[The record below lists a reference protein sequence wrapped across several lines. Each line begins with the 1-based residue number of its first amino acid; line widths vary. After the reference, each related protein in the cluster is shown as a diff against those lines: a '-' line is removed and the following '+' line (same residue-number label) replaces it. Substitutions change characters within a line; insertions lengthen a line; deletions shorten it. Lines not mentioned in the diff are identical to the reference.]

1 LGKLLRSEVA
11 REDYGISE
19 VLQLA
24 GSSQWVL
31 MEGDGDFSF
40 SRRALAENR
49 EEGFDDSREMIR
61 LERF

>member
-1 LGKLLRSEVA
+1 LGNLLRSEDV
-11 REDYGISE
+11 RENCGVSE
-19 VLQLA
+19 VFQFA

-61 LERF
+61 LEKF

>member
-1 LGKLLRSEVA
+1 
-11 REDYGISE
+11 
-19 VLQLA
+19 
-24 GSSQWVL
+24 

-61 LERF
+61 LEKF